1 MKKTK
6 IFYISFD
13 DGSKVYENAYDF
25 MEYAKS
31 RGLDVNGGTFELSEA
46 FRYDDGSPRQWFDLV
61 KYDYSDGIKYYPY
74 EDGNPVESFKHCSCP
89 NSQLYN
95 GHLWKCPMISYLRE
109 SLAVTGQLEDQEWQ
123 KYLDYK
129 PTSITGTEKEL
140 RKSFKEVEGSERNI
154 PCELALL
161 AIGFVG
167 PEQPI
172 LEQFGIELDGRSNA
186 KANLRDFK
194 TSVEGVFAA
203 GDVRRGQSLVV
214 WAISE
219 GRECAASVDEYLM
232 GETSLERKDTSM
244 LAI

>member
-1 MKKTK
+1 MNGLLKK
-6 IFYISFD
+6 
-13 DGSKVYENAYDF
+13 
-25 MEYAKS
+25 
-31 RGLDVNGGTFELSEA
+31 NG
-46 FRYDDGSPRQWFDLV
+46 
-61 KYDYSDGIKYYPY
+61 
-74 EDGNPVESFKHCSCP
+74 
-89 NSQLYN
+89 
-95 GHLWKCPMISYLRE
+95 
-109 SLAVTGQLEDQEWQ
+109 
-123 KYLDYK
+123 
-129 PTSITGTEKEL
+129 
-140 RKSFKEVEGSERNI
+140 RKSFKEVAGFERDI

-161 AIGFVG
+161 AIGFIG

-194 TSVEGVFAA
+194 TSKEGVFAA